1 MAVIML
7 YVGITDGVG
16 FVMKDWK
23 LIIMVTM
30 STTGWAQVP
39 GLIQKNVGNQTT
51 IMLKNLSS
59 KHVIVILVGKGAG

>member
-1 MAVIML
+1 M
-7 YVGITDGVG
+7 ITDGVG

-30 STTGWAQVP
+30 YTTGWDQVP
-39 GLIQKNVGNQTT
+39 GLIQTNVGNQTT

-59 KHVIVILVGKGAG
+59 KHVIVILVGKGVG